1 MNRRSA
7 IQTLMGWGAGSL
19 LWRPARGC
27 DDDDFVIRSEARL
40 VVLEVSVKN
49 RGGGFASG
57 LTKENFRV
65 FENGRPQDITVF
77 DHNDTPVS
85 IGILVDESRSMTPK
99 RASVLTAALTF
110 IGESNPDDEMF
121 VLNFNDDVQPGLTP
135 PLLFS
140 GDRAELRTALFRG
153 VSQGKTA
160 LYDAVCDGL
169 EQLQL
174 GKREKKTLVL
184 ISDGGDNASRHTRR
198 QALDRI
204 ERSIATVYTVG
215 IFDENDADRDPGI
228 LQQIARV
235 SGGEAY
241 FPASINEMVPVCK
254 RIAHDIRNCYTIG
267 YRPEARP
274 AAGKHVRD
282 LRSIRVDASSPSH
295 GGLIT
300 RARTSYRY
308 DSEAGN

>member
-7 IQTLMGWGAGSL
+7 IQTLMGCGAGSL
-19 LWRPARGC
+19 LCRSARGA
-27 DDDDFVIRSEARL
+27 DDQDYVIRSEARL

-49 RGGGFASG
+49 RDGGFASG

-65 FENGRPQDITVF
+65 FENGRPQEITVF
-77 DHNDTPVS
+77 DHSDSPVN

-99 RASVLTAALTF
+99 RAAVLTAALTF

-121 VLNFNDDVQPGLTP
+121 VLNFNDDVQPGLIP
-135 PLLFS
+135 PQLFS
-140 GDRAELRTALFRG
+140 GDHVELRTALFRG

-169 EQLQL
+169 AQLEL

-198 QALDRI
+198 QALEKI
-204 ERSIATVYTVG
+204 ERSIATIYTVG
-215 IFDENDADRDPGI
+215 IYDYEDADRDPGI
-228 LQQIARV
+228 LSEIAKI
-235 SGGEAY
+235 SGGEAH
-241 FPASINEMVPVCK
+241 FPKDTSEMVPVCR

-267 YRPEARP
+267 YHPEAP
-274 AAGKHVRD
+274 PSTGKNVRD
-282 LRSIRVDASSPSH
+282 VRSIRVDATSPKHAS
-295 GGLIT
+295 LIT

-308 DSEAGN
+308 DPEAGN

>member
-7 IQTLMGWGAGSL
+7 IQTLMGCGAGSL
-19 LWRPARGC
+19 LRRPARGC

-57 LTKENFRV
+57 LTKDNFRV

-77 DHNDTPVS
+77 DHNDAPVN
-85 IGILVDESRSMTPK
+85 IGILVDESRSMSPK
-99 RASVLTAALTF
+99 RVSVLTAALTF

-121 VLNFNDDVQPGLTP
+121 VFNFNDDVQPGLTP

-140 GDRAELRTALFRG
+140 DDHVELRTALFRG

-160 LYDAVCDGL
+160 LYDAVWDGL
-169 EQLQL
+169 TQLEL

-184 ISDGGDNASRHTRR
+184 ISDGGDNASHHTRR
-198 QALDRI
+198 QTIDRI
-204 ERSIATVYTVG
+204 QRSVATIYTIG
-215 IFDENDADRDPGI
+215 IFDQDDSDRDPGI
-228 LQQIARV
+228 LQQIARI

-267 YRPEARP
+267 YHP
-274 AAGKHVRD
+274 AAHPVAGKNVRD
-282 LRSIRVDASSPSH
+282 VRSIRVDASSPNH
-295 GGLIT
+295 AGLTT

-308 DSEAGN
+308 DPEPGN